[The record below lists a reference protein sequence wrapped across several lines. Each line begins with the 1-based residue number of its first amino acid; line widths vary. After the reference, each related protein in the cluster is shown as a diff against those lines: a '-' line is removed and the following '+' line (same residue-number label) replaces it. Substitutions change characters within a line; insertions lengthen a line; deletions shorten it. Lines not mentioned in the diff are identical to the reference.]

1 MQNALKIMGK
11 HFRGVNHLKVV
22 ILERENVVLMV
33 TVDVIQKQN
42 YNPPP
47 SGFFYGVFMPIP
59 TQSQIGGE
67 QQTAQAIADSV
78 STQMRVAMPGIIQSF
93 DPDTVTCT
101 VEVALRGIVGDGS
114 TELKPLVDVPV
125 IFPRG
130 GGCTL
135 TFPVKEG
142 DECLL
147 IFADRCIDFWWQ
159 SGGVQETVDPRQH
172 DLSDAFAIVGP
183 QSQAQKISGISLS
196 AAQLRTDDGAAFVE
210 VAAGHNITIKTPGQ
224 LTATAEGGTTITS
237 PTITL
242 NGNVTINGNLSQGMG
257 EGGGSATM
265 LGPVTVTNDV
275 KAGGKSL
282 MTHTH
287 GGVQTGGG
295 NTGAPN

>member
-1 MQNALKIMGK
+1 MEFLCQFQL
-11 HFRGVNHLKVV
+11 NHRSEESSRPRRPL
-22 ILERENVVLMV
+22 
-33 TVDVIQKQN
+33 
-42 YNPPP
+42 
-47 SGFFYGVFMPIP
+47 PIRCLP
-59 TQSQIGGE
+59 
-67 QQTAQAIADSV
+67 
-78 STQMRVAMPGIIQSF
+78 QMRVAMPGIIQSF

-183 QSQAQKISGISLS
+183 QSQARKISGISTS
-196 AAQLRTDDGAAFVE
+196 AVQLRTDDGAAFVE

-242 NGNVTINGNLSQGMG
+242 NGNVTINGNLVSGNG
-257 EGGGSATM
+257 RKRRTATM

-275 KAGGKSL
+275 TASGISVG
-282 MTHTH
+282 H
-287 GGVQTGGG
+287 
-295 NTGAPN
+295 A

>member
-1 MQNALKIMGK
+1 MAVTDQTRSGDLAETFKS
-11 HFRGVNHLKVV
+11 
-22 ILERENVVLMV
+22 ERETTKN
-33 TVDVIQKQN
+33 
-42 YNPPP
+42 
-47 SGFFYGVFMPIP
+47 
-59 TQSQIGGE
+59 QI
-67 QQTAQAIADSV
+67 
-78 STQMRVAMPGIIQSF
+78 RVALPGIVQSF
-93 DPDTVTCT
+93 DPGSVTAVVQPAIRS
-101 VEVALRGIVGDGS
+101 VETDNDGNRV
-114 TELKPLVDVPV
+114 TKNYPLLVDVPV

-135 TFPVKEG
+135 TFPVKAG
-142 DECLL
+142 DECLV

-159 SGGVQETVDPRQH
+159 NGGVQEPVDDRVH
-172 DLSDAFAIVGP
+172 DLSDAFCIVGP
-183 QSQAQKISGISLS
+183 QSQAQKISGISTS

-210 VAAGHNITIKTPGQ
+210 VAAGHNVTVKTPGT
-224 LTATAEGGTTITS
+224 LTANAEGGTTITS

-257 EGGGSATM
+257 ESGGTATM

-275 KAGGKSL
+275 KARGKSQ